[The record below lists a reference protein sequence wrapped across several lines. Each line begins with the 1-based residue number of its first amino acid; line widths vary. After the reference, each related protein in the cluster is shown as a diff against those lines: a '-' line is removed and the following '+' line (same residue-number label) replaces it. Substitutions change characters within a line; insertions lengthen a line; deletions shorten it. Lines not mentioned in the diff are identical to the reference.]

1 MTDFVTDAAQ
11 LQDCVGRLPGPRD
24 LKVID
29 HLDAHALRW
38 LAASPL
44 LFAGV
49 AGQRLALSAGSG
61 APGFARGDTPHLLSI
76 PLQALDTPHAH
87 VGAGFGSLFLVPGLG
102 ETLRINGRIAGD
114 DGTRLFVAVE
124 ECYLHCAKALLRAD
138 WWHAEVQTG
147 ATPPETP
154 EGLLAS
160 CRLLILATADA
171 EGRVDVSPRGDRAGA
186 LLQAHRDAW
195 WFADRPGNRR
205 VDSLGNLLARPQL
218 ALLALRPGSA
228 HCVCIEGLARPSTD
242 EAIRNALAVD
252 GRVPHLAV
260 RVLPALLEETHSR
273 ALGRFDLWPPAAIAH
288 DLDPPAIFRDHV
300 RLSGARGAQATLMRA
315 AVSVPGVVR
324 KGLQADYKKNMY

>member
-29 HLDAHALRW
+29 HLDTHALRW

-76 PLQALDTPHAH
+76 PLQALDTAHVH

-114 DGTRLFVAVE
+114 DGTRVFVAVE

-171 EGRVDVSPRGDRAGA
+171 EGRVDVTRRGLAASPPRRLVVRRPAGQSPRRQPGQSTGAAATRAVGA
-186 LLQAHRDAW
+186 APRQRTLYVHR
-195 WFADRPGNRR
+195 G
-205 VDSLGNLLARPQL
+205 ARPPQH
-218 ALLALRPGSA
+218 R
-228 HCVCIEGLARPSTD
+228 
-242 EAIRNALAVD
+242 
-252 GRVPHLAV
+252 
-260 RVLPALLEETHSR
+260 
-273 ALGRFDLWPPAAIAH
+273 
-288 DLDPPAIFRDHV
+288 
-300 RLSGARGAQATLMRA
+300 
-315 AVSVPGVVR
+315 
-324 KGLQADYKKNMY
+324 

>member
-1 MTDFVTDAAQ
+1 MTDFITDAAQ

-24 LKVID
+24 MKVID
-29 HLDAHALRW
+29 HLDVHALRW

-49 AGQRLALSAGSG
+49 AGQRLTLSAGSG

-76 PLQALDTPHAH
+76 PLQALDAADTQ
-87 VGAGFGSLFLVPGLG
+87 VGAGVGSLFLVPGLG

-114 DGTRLFVAVE
+114 DGARLFVAVE

-138 WWHAEVQTG
+138 WWRAADPHEDASADTVERF
-147 ATPPETP
+147 
-154 EGLLAS
+154 LAS
-160 CRLLILATADA
+160 CRLLVLATADA

-186 LLQAHRDAW
+186 LLQAHGDAW

-205 VDSLGNLLARPQL
+205 VDSLGNLLSQPQI

-228 HCVCIEGLARPSTD
+228 RCVRIEGLARPSTD
-242 EAIRNALAVD
+242 AAIRTALAVD

-260 RVLPALLEETHSR
+260 RVLPAVLDDTRSP
-273 ALGRFDLWPPAAIAH
+273 ALGRFDNWPPAAIAH
-288 DLDPPAIFRDHV
+288 ELDPPAIFRDHV
-300 RLSGARGAQATLMRA
+300 RHSGERGAQATLLRA

-324 KGLQADYKKNMY
+324 KGLQTDYKKNMY

>member
-1 MTDFVTDAAQ
+1 MTDFITDAAQ

-24 LKVID
+24 MKVID

-49 AGQRLALSAGSG
+49 AAQRLALSVGSG
-61 APGFARGDTPHLLSI
+61 APGFACGDTPHLLSL
-76 PLQALDTPHAH
+76 PLQALDAAPTP

-114 DGTRLFVAVE
+114 DGTRVFVAVE

-138 WWHAEVQTG
+138 WWQAAESTDEAPPQTPDG
-147 ATPPETP
+147 FL
-154 EGLLAS
+154 GS
-160 CRLLILATADA
+160 CRLLVLATADA

-205 VDSLGNLLARPQL
+205 VDSLGNLLARPQI

-228 HCVCIEGLARPSTD
+228 RCVRIEGLARPSTD
-242 EAIRNALAVD
+242 AAIRSALAVD

-260 RVLPALLEETHSR
+260 RVLPAVLEDIHSA
-273 ALGRFDLWPPAAIAH
+273 ALGRFDHWPPTAIAH
-288 DLDPPAIFRDHV
+288 DLDPPTIFRDHV
-300 RLSGARGAQATLMRA
+300 RRSGARGAQATLLRA
-315 AVSVPGVVR
+315 AVSVPGMVR

>member
-1 MTDFVTDAAQ
+1 MTDFVTDAAH

-24 LKVID
+24 MKVID

-44 LFAGV
+44 LFAGI

-61 APGFARGDTPHLLSI
+61 APGFARGDSPHLLSL
-76 PLQALDTPHAH
+76 PLQALDTAHTH

-102 ETLRINGRIAGD
+102 ETLRINGRIAGE
-114 DGTRLFVAVE
+114 DGARLFVAVE

-138 WWHAEVQTG
+138 WWRAEAQAD
-147 ATPPETP
+147 ATPPQTP
-154 EGLLAS
+154 ERFLAD
-160 CRLLILATADA
+160 CRLLILVTADA
-171 EGRVDVSPRGDRAGA
+171 QGRVDVSPRGDRAGA
-186 LLQAHRDAW
+186 LLQAHRGAW

-205 VDSLGNLLARPQL
+205 VDSLGNLLARPQI

-228 HCVCIEGLARPSTD
+228 RCVRIEGLARPSTD
-242 EAIRNALAVD
+242 AAIRAALAVD

-260 RVLPALLEETHSR
+260 RVLPAVLEETRSA
-273 ALGRFDLWPPAAIAH
+273 ALDRFDAWPPVAIAH
-288 DLDPPAIFRDHV
+288 DLDPPTIFRDHV

-315 AVSVPGVVR
+315 AVSVPGLVR